1 MSTYRF
7 QRDADPGMPPAW
19 RALDRALFQWV
30 RAHGGSEMLAR
41 VAAWA
46 SHADGLGDAAL
57 WLQGED
63 AGRHGVLPLNSAEL
77 DGLRAQD
84 MVGDGSRVTPFVL
97 DAEGRFALWRN
108 HAHEVAIAAQIR
120 ARRDAGE
127 GALADEDDLR
137 ILFRGDDS
145 DASRRQREA
154 VARVGGRRLFVLT
167 GGPGT
172 GKTTTVLRML
182 LMRLRQALDMPPVI
196 QVAAPTGKAAQ
207 RLAQALR
214 EGKRLL
220 GSAAPKELP
229 EEWQPLL
236 AHVPDG
242 EALTVHR
249 LLGFDP
255 RRNRY
260 TRHAHRPIA
269 ADIVVVDEASMLDL
283 SMLRALL
290 DAVRPDAAL
299 ILVGD
304 ADQLTSVATGSVL
317 MDLVAALER
326 DGADELVRLDHSFR
340 ADRELARINA
350 AVRGGDAA
358 IFEAAFAAAGARAV
372 RRNVVDAT
380 TLRRVTAGWAA
391 EVAELPIRP
400 ILPASS
406 PQQDAFADLDSA
418 SGDMAHRALRAL
430 GRRQLLCALREE
442 RYGAL
447 IANALIE
454 SELKRLWQVPADAL
468 WYPGRAVLI
477 TRNDYSQRLFNGDVG
492 LCLADA
498 EAHLKVWFD
507 TLAADGRSTARA
519 IAPSRLPLHE
529 GAFAITVHK
538 SQGSEYDHVAV
549 LLPPDPDHRILSR
562 QLLYTALSRARRGLE
577 LWVRHDVAEAAIK
590 RPIRRVGGLISLFG
604 RGSV

>member
-1 MSTYRF
+1 MSAYRF
-7 QRDADPGMPPAW
+7 DRDADTGLPPAW
-19 RALDRALFQWV
+19 RTLDRAVFHWV
-30 RAHGGSEMLAR
+30 RAHGGSETLAR
-41 VAAWA
+41 VAGWA

-57 WLQGED
+57 WLQGEE
-63 AGRHGVLPLNSAEL
+63 AGRHGMTPLDATEL
-77 DGLRAQD
+77 DALRAQD
-84 MVGDGSRVTPFVL
+84 MVGDGGCVSAFVL
-97 DAEGRFALWRN
+97 DADGRFALWRN

-120 ARRDAGE
+120 ARRGT
-127 GALADEDDLR
+127 GVPMLAAADDVR
-137 ILFRGDDS
+137 VLFPGGDS
-145 DASRRQREA
+145 EASCHQREA

-182 LMRLRQALDMPPVI
+182 LMRLRQATGALPVI

-214 EGKRLL
+214 EGKRAL
-220 GSAAPKELP
+220 GATAPTPLP
-229 EEWQPLL
+229 APWQPLL
-236 AHVPDG
+236 AHIPEG

-260 TRHAHRPIA
+260 TRHAQRPIA

-283 SMLRALL
+283 AMLRALL
-290 DAVRPDAAL
+290 DAVRTDAAL

-326 DGADELVRLDHSFR
+326 ENADELVRLDHSFR
-340 ADRELARINA
+340 AERELARINA
-350 AVRGGDAA
+350 AVRVGAVAEVEDAVVA
-358 IFEAAFAAAGARAV
+358 AGARVLRKPARDPAALRRAVAEWAAQLAAMPIRPVLPESSQQEDAFAAADSA
-372 RRNVVDAT
+372 
-380 TLRRVTAGWAA
+380 AA
-391 EVAELPIRP
+391 EA
-400 ILPASS
+400 
-406 PQQDAFADLDSA
+406 
-418 SGDMAHRALRAL
+418 AHRALQQLA
-430 GRRQLLCALREE
+430 RRQLLCALREE

-447 IANALIE
+447 HVNALVE
-454 SELKRLWQVPADAL
+454 SELKRRWQLPAEAL

-498 EAHLKVWFD
+498 QGHLNVWFE
-507 TLAADGRSTARA
+507 TLASDGRSTARA
-519 IAPSRLPLHE
+519 IPPSRLPAHE

-538 SQGSEYDHVAV
+538 SQGSEYAHVAV
-549 LLPPDPDHRILSR
+549 LLPPDPAHRILSR
-562 QLLYTALSRARRGLE
+562 QLLYTALSRARGGLE
-577 LWVRHDVAEAAIK
+577 LWAPREVLEAAVD
-590 RPIRRVGGLISLFG
+590 RPIRRVGGLVSLLRSAG
-604 RGSV
+604 V